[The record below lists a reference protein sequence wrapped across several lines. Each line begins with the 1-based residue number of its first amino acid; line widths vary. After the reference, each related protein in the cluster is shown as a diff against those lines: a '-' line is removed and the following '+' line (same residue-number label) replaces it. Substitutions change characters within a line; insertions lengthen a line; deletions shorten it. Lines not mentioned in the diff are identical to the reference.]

1 MRMHIENTAAK
12 ARRRLNIVKKLVSTK
27 WGANTQTLRQLY
39 MGYVRPTLEYS
50 SAALSTATHTNLA
63 TLDKVQNQAL
73 RFISGAMKTTPT
85 TACDI
90 ECNIEPL
97 DIRRDAAI
105 VTTYERY
112 QRLEHHPNK
121 ALIQTWRKKTRI
133 TQQSYLTRATTLM
146 PEYNLPCS
154 REKIAT
160 VAPQPLYRTAHQ
172 PTMCPHLIVKS
183 ASKAYPAHILK
194 SLAAQTR
201 LRVGADAM

>member
-1 MRMHIENTAAK
+1 
-12 ARRRLNIVKKLVSTK
+12 
-27 WGANTQTLRQLY
+27 
-39 MGYVRPTLEYS
+39 
-50 SAALSTATHTNLA
+50 
-63 TLDKVQNQAL
+63 
-73 RFISGAMKTTPT
+73 MKTTPT
-85 TACDI
+85 SACEI

-133 TQQSYLTRATTLM
+133 KQKSYLTRATTLL

-160 VAPQPLYRTAHQ
+160 VALQPLYRTAYQ
-172 PTMCPHLIVKS
+172 PTLCPHLIVKS
-183 ASKAYPAHILK
+183 IPSAHSEKLGSRDHRQVSKHNDACLHRWIGSECGGASKIWSNHTIPRCNGQRH
-194 SLAAQTR
+194 Q
-201 LRVGADAM
+201 